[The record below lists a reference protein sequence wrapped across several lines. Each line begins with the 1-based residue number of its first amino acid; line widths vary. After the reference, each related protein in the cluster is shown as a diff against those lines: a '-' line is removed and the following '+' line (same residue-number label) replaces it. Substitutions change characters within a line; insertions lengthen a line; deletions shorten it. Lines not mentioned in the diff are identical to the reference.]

1 MWMADCTQLP
11 SRAIIH
17 AMSKPKKHQTPPT
30 QTEPP
35 KDPMQPWTEDE
46 PTATTKK
53 PGGPPDTGDGG
64 DEG

>member
-1 MWMADCTQLP
+1 MWMADCTHT
-11 SRAIIH
+11 SRHVIID
-17 AMSKPKKHQTPPT
+17 AMSKPKKHPKPPT
-30 QTEPP
+30 QPEPP
-35 KDPMQPWTEDE
+35 KDPIRPWTEDE

>member
-1 MWMADCTQLP
+1 V
-11 SRAIIH
+11 IID
-17 AMSKPKKHQTPPT
+17 AMSKPKKHPKPPT
-30 QTEPP
+30 QPEPP
-35 KDPMQPWTEDE
+35 KDPIRPWTEDE